1 MGAIHSNHIEV
12 MIIEDDELAAN
23 IYAEFIGK
31 LDNFK
36 VTYIANTGEQAKNV
50 LDQYKPQLILLDIYL
65 PDTHGIEL
73 LWHIRKL
80 YRTTDIILITA
91 SNEAETVREA
101 IRGGAFSYIIKPVM
115 MNKFLDTLKHY
126 EHTTKTLN
134 QTELIKQSDV
144 DSLFYSRENKRTPLK
159 MENQTDLPKG
169 IDKFTLTRIKDQL
182 SSTTTS
188 FNANEFSQS
197 LKMSHSTARR
207 YLEYL
212 ASEGV
217 VEISIQHG
225 TVGRPERKYTYRRN
239 KE

>member
-1 MGAIHSNHIEV
+1 MKEIKTNPIEV

-50 LDQYKPQLILLDIYL
+50 LTQYEPHLILLDIYL

-73 LWHIRKL
+73 LWFIRKN
-80 YRTTDIILITA
+80 YRKTDIILITA

-115 MNKFLDTLKHY
+115 LNKLLDTLNSY
-126 EHTTKTLN
+126 EQTTQTLN
-134 QTELIKQSDV
+134 NSELIKQSDV
-144 DSLFYSRENKRTPLK
+144 DALFYSREKQQPAK
-159 MENQTDLPKG
+159 AIENQSQLPKG
-169 IDKFTLTRIKDQL
+169 IDKFTLSRIKDQL
-182 SSTTTS
+182 ISTTES

-212 ASEGV
+212 ASQGD

-225 TVGRPERKYTYRRN
+225 TVGRPERKYRYKRV
-239 KE
+239 